1 MNTFVEALANLYV
14 IVTQFNL
21 CAILFRVFLAML
33 VGGLIG
39 SERSRHGRAAGVRT
53 HTLVCLGST
62 ITVMVGLY
70 SVQVLGLGGDPLR
83 VSAQVISGISFL
95 GAGTIMTRHHSQ
107 ITGLTT
113 AAGLWTTA
121 SLGLAIGLGF
131 YQGALIGF
139 IAMEI
144 AIVLFSRRER
154 QKHILEFYLEL
165 DSVAKINEFSDC
177 FDSEDI
183 SIQISQA
190 KSGISTHVGIHV
202 GISTTESSDDFLA
215 QFRKI
220 DYVVV
225 AIPVK

>member
-83 VSAQVISGISFL
+83 V
-95 GAGTIMTRHHSQ
+95 
-107 ITGLTT
+107 
-113 AAGLWTTA
+113 
-121 SLGLAIGLGF
+121 
-131 YQGALIGF
+131 
-139 IAMEI
+139 
-144 AIVLFSRRER
+144 
-154 QKHILEFYLEL
+154 
-165 DSVAKINEFSDC
+165 
-177 FDSEDI
+177 
-183 SIQISQA
+183 